1 MNKKNIIVYTAIV
14 FALIWTA
21 AAIFR
26 LCGGSYESMGG
37 QFFAAGCMFIPLV
50 TTIILQLICKEKVFS
65 KVGIS
70 WKVNGWWFVGW
81 LLIGLLLPILV
92 LGASLLVPG
101 ARFSTNNELLAPVLA
116 QMNAS
121 LPGDFK
127 FGPFTFGAFTL
138 VSGLIAGVTIN
149 AVMAFGEE
157 VGWRGYLLRQFK
169 GSRFMTASLLTGV
182 IWGLW
187 HAPLILLGHNYPTNP
202 VAGVFMM
209 IALCLALTP
218 MMQYVRLKSRSVI
231 VSAIMHGTFNAGAG
245 ITIMYLTGYNEFLTG
260 TTGLAGILT
269 MLFVD
274 FCLFLYDRYVTKE
287 RLFTS
292 VLN

>member
-14 FALIWTA
+14 FALIWTVA
-21 AAIFR
+21 AVFR
-26 LCGGSYESMGG
+26 LSGGSYQSMGG

-50 TTIILQLICKEKVFS
+50 TTIILQLINKEKVFS

-70 WKVNGWWFVGW
+70 WKINGWWFAGW

-138 VSGLIAGVTIN
+138 VSGLIAGITIN
-149 AVMAFGEE
+149 GIMAFGEE

-169 GSRFMTASLLTGV
+169 GSHFMTASLLTGI

-209 IALCLALTP
+209 IALCLVLTP
-218 MMQYVRLKSRSVI
+218 MMQYFRLKSRSVI
-231 VSAIMHGTFNAGAG
+231 VSAIMHGTFNAVAG
-245 ITIMYLTGYNEFLTG
+245 ITIMYVIGYNEFLTG